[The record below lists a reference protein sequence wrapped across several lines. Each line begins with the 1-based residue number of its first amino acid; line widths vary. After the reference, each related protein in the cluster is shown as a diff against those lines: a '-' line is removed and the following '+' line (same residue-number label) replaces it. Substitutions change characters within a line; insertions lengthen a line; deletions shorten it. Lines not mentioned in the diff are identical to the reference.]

1 MNKYIKKEGCKID
14 YKKEELVKS
23 PMNYIGGKFKLLPQL
38 LDRFPNKINM
48 LYDVF
53 GGGGSISLNTKAEHI
68 YYNDIVN
75 YISNMFN
82 DLQDESIDGALSK
95 INNIIKKYELSKTNL
110 EGFTKLRED
119 YNNGDKTWQNF
130 YVLMC
135 YSFNNQYRFNNNH
148 DYNSSF
154 GWHKSCYSSHTEE
167 KFVKFLN
174 KLHSLDIIFANKD
187 FRDIDFTDA
196 DKNDLVYFD
205 PPYLITTGNY
215 NDGKRGFKG
224 WNDQDEKDLLELC
237 DRLDEQGTRFALS
250 NVFECK
256 GKSNDILKKWSHN
269 YNLAYIQSSYGN
281 CNYQTKDK
289 SKDGTIEVLITN
301 YKY

>member
-1 MNKYIKKEGCKID
+1 MD

-23 PMNYIGGKFKLLPQL
+23 PMNYIGGKYKLLPQL
-38 LDRFPNKINM
+38 LERFPNKINM
-48 LYDVF
+48 FYDVF
-53 GGGGSISLNTKAEHI
+53 GGGGNLSLNVKSKHT

-75 YISNMFN
+75 YVGDMFN
-82 DLQDESIDGALSK
+82 DLKGQDIEKCLSK
-95 INNIIKKYELSKTNL
+95 IHKVIDKHELSKTNL
-110 EGFTKLRED
+110 EGFLKLRED
-119 YNNGDKTWQNF
+119 YNKGNKSWEMF

-154 GWHKSCYSSHTEE
+154 GWHKSCYSNITED
-167 KFVKFLN
+167 KFIKFMNRLN
-174 KLHSLDIIFANKD
+174 NIDIIFSSKD
-187 FRDIDFTDA
+187 FRDIDFSEA

-224 WNDQDEKDLLELC
+224 WNEQDERDLLDLC
-237 DRLDEQGTRFALS
+237 DKLDKQGVRFALS

-256 GKSNDILKKWSHN
+256 GKSNDILKVWSN
-269 YNLAYIQSSYGN
+269 KYNLTYINSSYGN
-281 CNYQTKDK
+281 CNYQAKDK
-289 SKDGTIEVLITN
+289 SKDSTIEVLITN